1 MSLALRFIPR
11 VKGTLRV
18 HKPIN
23 SVLRAYCGK
32 NKYHWATFAKLAQW
46 SMRSTPRKDRNNK
59 SPYEIVTGLKP
70 QGPFDSVFEKFSPD
84 KQTPSVYVNQL
95 NKYLG
100 KIRDHIALQLDAEY
114 QKRQAKIAGGR
125 SLKMPQVGDLVF
137 VRSTPDAVARQ
148 IDSKKKGEELMS
160 QRLLPYADP
169 KLYRVS
175 KVTDFGHFILEDPAT
190 GRLTNNHKDAVPSDR
205 LILYEDLPPQEQPLN
220 PDDEIW
226 IEIKSNEV
234 GQSNMWLQRKIVAQ
248 CETGEVRVCDKNGND
263 SRIIELA
270 NYDYHFIKPP
280 RSTEAATSVGKSNLP
295 SGANDEVELG
305 GDSDSDADSAFT
317 LTEDE
322 EAFLESHLAHG
333 LGDNDNGL
341 EFDEQETPMYDP
353 DLGISES

>member
-1 MSLALRFIPR
+1 M
-11 VKGTLRV
+11 
-18 HKPIN
+18 
-23 SVLRAYCGK
+23 
-32 NKYHWATFAKLAQW
+32 
-46 SMRSTPRKDRNNK
+46 
-59 SPYEIVTGLKP
+59 
-70 QGPFDSVFEKFSPD
+70 
-84 KQTPSVYVNQL
+84 
-95 NKYLG
+95 
-100 KIRDHIALQLDAEY
+100 
-114 QKRQAKIAGGR
+114 
-125 SLKMPQVGDLVF
+125 
-137 VRSTPDAVARQ
+137 
-148 IDSKKKGEELMS
+148 
-160 QRLLPYADP
+160 LPYADP

-322 EAFLESHLAHG
+322 EAFLESHLARG

-341 EFDEQETPMYDP
+341 DFDEQETPIYDP
-353 DLGISES
+353 DLGISEF